1 VGQRKGVPVNVL
13 GLASPAVWIGFG
25 VLVIAVLAIDLGI
38 FNREA
43 HVVKPREALIWTGV
57 WVALALSFN
66 VFIWQRFGATA
77 AEEFITGYA
86 IEKALSVDNLFVM
99 YAVFTAFSIPALY
112 QHQVLFWG
120 IVGAVVMRTIMVFA
134 GVALLTSFHWLV
146 FVFGG
151 FLVATG
157 IKMLI
162 RQDDRPHPEDSRF
175 LKLVRKLM
183 PVTDELHDGKF
194 LVRIGGK
201 LTATP
206 LLLAL
211 AAIEAADAVFA
222 VDSIFAIFAVTTDPF
237 IVLTSNI
244 FAILGLRSLYFV
256 LSGAAERFKYVQPGL
271 ALVLVFVGVKMVIA
285 EWIKIPVLLSLAV
298 IVFLVGGSIVASLVS
313 NSRQRQRTPPSA
325 PATSEK

>member
-1 VGQRKGVPVNVL
+1 MNIL
-13 GLASPAVWIGFG
+13 GLAPLSVWIGFA
-25 VLVIAVLAIDLGI
+25 VLVVAVLAIDLGI

-43 HVVKPREALIWTGV
+43 HVIKPREALVWTGV
-57 WVALALSFN
+57 WVALALAFN
-66 VFIWQRFGATA
+66 FFVWRRFGTEA
-77 AEEFITGYA
+77 AKEFITGYA

-99 YAVFTAFSIPALY
+99 YAVFTAFSIPAMH
-112 QHQVLFWG
+112 QHRVLFWG

-134 GVALLTSFHWLV
+134 GVALLSSFHWLV

-151 FLVATG
+151 VLILTG

-162 RQDDRPHPEDSRF
+162 RRDDRPHPEDSRVLRAVKKLLPVSDEIHGGRMF
-175 LKLVRKLM
+175 LRV
-183 PVTDELHDGKF
+183 
-194 LVRIGGK
+194 GGA

-206 LLLAL
+206 LFLAL
-211 AAIEAADAVFA
+211 VTIEASDAVFA

-271 ALVLVFVGVKMVIA
+271 ALVLVFVGVKMVISD
-285 EWIKIPVLLSLAV
+285 WVKIPVLISLAV
-298 IVFLVGGSIVASLVS
+298 IVVLVGGSIVASLFS
-313 NSRQRQRTPPSA
+313 SGRLRQGGPASTPAPSQ
-325 PATSEK
+325 K